1 MTPKDKAKELI
12 NKYKPIVY
20 SIDSFSDYDENI
32 ALVNAKSCAFIAV
45 DEIISVIDEHIKVY
59 LDTDWKR
66 FWEQVKKEIINL

>member
-20 SIDSFSDYDENI
+20 SIDSFGDYDESI

-45 DEIISVIDEHIKVY
+45 DEMLDFSNRLY
-59 LDTDWKR
+59 LNENSLAHQYLLK
-66 FWEQVKKEIINL
+66 VKKEIINL

>member
-20 SIDSFSDYDENI
+20 SIDNYGDYDESI

-45 DEIISVIDEHIKVY
+45 DEVIQALPEDYQNDIWSY
-59 LDTDWKR
+59 
-66 FWEQVKKEIINL
+66 WEQVKKEIINL